1 MLNTFGV
8 LVVDDHQGTLDVVS
22 RGLEARGIRVRTA
35 TSVFHALEALHDGSP
50 RPALIIT
57 DLIMPQTNGWDFL
70 KHLRREPRLQSLPI
84 IVITGGDPSAVEEL
98 ADAVLLKPF
107 DLAELADTVQ
117 SLVQRPS
124 VHPS

>member
-35 TSVFHALEALHDGSP
+35 TSVLRALEALHDGSP

-57 DLIMPQTNGWDFL
+57 DLIMPRTNGWDFL
-70 KHLRREPRLQSLPI
+70 KHLRREPLLRTLPI
-84 IVITGGDPSAVEEL
+84 IVITGGEPGGVEGL

-117 SLVQRPS
+117 SLVRARSEP
-124 VHPS
+124 PA

>member
-35 TSVFHALEALHDGSP
+35 TSVLRALEALHDGSP

-57 DLIMPQTNGWDFL
+57 DLIMPRTNGWDFL
-70 KHLRREPRLQSLPI
+70 KHLRREPLLRSLPI

-117 SLVQRPS
+117 SLVREASAPPS
-124 VHPS
+124 

>member
-1 MLNTFGV
+1 VLNTFGV

-35 TSVFHALEALHDGSP
+35 SSVLRALETLHDGSP

-57 DLIMPQTNGWDFL
+57 DLIMPRTNGWDFL
-70 KHLRREPRLQSLPI
+70 KHLRREPLLRTLPI
-84 IVITGGDPSAVEEL
+84 IVITGGEPGGVEGL

-107 DLAELADTVQ
+107 DLSELADTVQ
-117 SLVQRPS
+117 SLVRERSESPG
-124 VHPS
+124 

>member
-8 LVVDDHQGTLDVVS
+8 LVVDDHQGTLDVVA

-35 TSVFHALEALHDGSP
+35 TSVFRALEALHDGSP

-70 KHLRREPRLQSLPI
+70 KHLRGEPLLRSLPI
-84 IVITGGDPSAVEEL
+84 VVITGGDAGGLEGL
-98 ADAVLLKPF
+98 ADAVLQKPI

-117 SLVQRPS
+117 SLVRARSEP
-124 VHPS
+124 PG

>member
-22 RGLEARGIRVRTA
+22 RGLDARGIRVRTA
-35 TSVFHALEALHDGSP
+35 TNVLRALEALHDGSP
-50 RPALIIT
+50 PPALIIT
-57 DLIMPQTNGWDFL
+57 DLIMPRTNGWDFL
-70 KHLRREPRLQSLPI
+70 KHLRREPMLRSLPI
-84 IVITGGDPSAVEEL
+84 IVITGGDPSAVEDL

-117 SLVQRPS
+117 SLVRGTSAPPS
-124 VHPS
+124 